1 MSTKLKSILAH
12 LTPLGW
18 LIALVLNSRT
28 KDQITSFYLRQTLG
42 VFFCFLITRFI
53 PDYFVVAWGF
63 IFVFWV
69 FSFVGA
75 TKATEN
81 LIPFI
86 GSYFQ
91 KWFKLI
97 S

>member
-1 MSTKLKSILAH
+1 MSSKLKSMLAH

-18 LIALVLNSRT
+18 LLALVLNSMK
-28 KDQITSFYLRQTLG
+28 KDQITSFYIRQNLG
-42 VFFCFLITRFI
+42 VFLCFAITGLI
-53 PDYFVVAWGF
+53 PDYYIIIWGF
-63 IFVFWV
+63 FFVLWV

-75 TKATEN
+75 SKTEKN

-86 GSYFQ
+86 GPYFQ
-91 KWFKLI
+91 KWFKNI